1 MADKRLEKWIIARKK
16 HKLSDKHVQMAR
28 ELGLNPDKLGKIDNH
43 KQEPW
48 KAPLKEFIEDI
59 YFKQFK
65 KSEPENV
72 RSIEEIIAADKK
84 KKEERKQRKFEKRT
98 NSSISDENSTSIKEI
113 QD

>member
-1 MADKRLEKWIIARKK
+1 MADKKLEKWIIARKK

-59 YFKQFK
+59 YFKRFNK
-65 KSEPENV
+65 LEPEYI
-72 RSIEEIIAADKK
+72 RKIEQIISEQTEK
-84 KKEERKQRKFEKRT
+84 KKEKKLRKLERRGD
-98 NSSISDENSTSIKEI
+98 SS
-113 QD
+113 QH

>member
-1 MADKRLEKWIIARKK
+1 MAKNIDKWIVAQKK
-16 HKLSDKHVQMAR
+16 HHLSDKHVQMAR

-65 KSEPENV
+65 KSEPENI
-72 RSIEEIIAADKK
+72 RSLKQILEDKK
-84 KKEERKQRKFEKRT
+84 IKKLKRKQNKTLTDDK
-98 NSSISDENSTSIKEI
+98 
-113 QD
+113 